1 MKQMR
6 RIFWNAVI
14 LAAAM
19 GGGLACTEVV
29 TVGDLPAT
37 AAFVGPNLVNE
48 DGNIETYFGVDDEE
62 GGTVAVAFSICAE
75 SGVCLEDVAPL
86 AGSVTLE
93 HVPVPGEGARTPQRV
108 IWAPPC
114 DSHADTSLQAV
125 IAVEGSDLPPLAS
138 APFILRELG
147 ACP

>member
-1 MKQMR
+1 MKQKR
-6 RIFWNAVI
+6 SIFWNAVI
-14 LAAAM
+14 FAGVLC
-19 GGGLACTEVV
+19 GGFACTEVV

-62 GGTVAVAFSICAE
+62 GGTVSVAFSVCAD

-93 HVPVPGEGARTPQRV
+93 YVPVPAKGARTPQRV
-108 IWAPPC
+108 VWAPPC
-114 DSHADTSLQAV
+114 ESHADTALQAV
-125 IAVEGSDLPPLAS
+125 VAVEGSDLPPLAS
-138 APFILRELG
+138 APFVLRDLG